1 MKPLYILSIKILM
14 RAIAGTNGTLEK
26 KLSRFLLI
34 TFYLKRFIYSVLF
47 ITLYSVLTFSKFLD
61 GEHQKKN
68 DPGQLDNNQQ
78 FQD

>member
-47 ITLYSVLTFSKFLD
+47 IAFYL
-61 GEHQKKN
+61 
-68 DPGQLDNNQQ
+68 
-78 FQD
+78 